1 MQLAGQVSELDTLAS
16 CVLRF
21 LNQDVKAI
29 NVVPAPARGARGS
42 SIQRAKRVTP
52 GKGLVAFLVLGVRMP
67 EWPPLW
73 NGRVAVVAGGADGP
87 KGGWLS

>member
-42 SIQRAKRVTP
+42 SIQRAKRVT
-52 GKGLVAFLVLGVRMP
+52 LGAVRNDP
-67 EWPPLW
+67 
-73 NGRVAVVAGGADGP
+73 AVRCARRQA
-87 KGGWLS
+87 LASRSL